1 MECKPEY
8 SMVVAGLVAAA
19 PMATSSKLSTKS
31 GTSSSPAEVAPAPTL
46 APAEALLLA
55 NSLAIFF
62 NCVISCGPNCDGY
75 VRKTRAPKVIVNC
88 QKGIAITLNS
98 SSSFWY
104 SNNV

>member
-1 MECKPEY
+1 MKNGAYCTSPFMSRRSPKPSFNY

-62 NCVISCGPNCDGY
+62 NCVISCGPNC
-75 VRKTRAPKVIVNC
+75 
-88 QKGIAITLNS
+88 S
-98 SSSFWY
+98 SATYFLKI
-104 SNNV
+104 